1 MTGWPAKPVIYEI
14 NTAIWL
20 GDLSR
25 AAGWQVTLADVPA
38 SAWDDVT
45 PAGADAV
52 WLMGVWERSPA
63 GLELANANAG
73 LQASFRDALPDVR
86 RDDVIG
92 SPYCVRRYVVD
103 DSFGGPWA
111 LAEAR
116 AKLAARGVRLLLDHV
131 PNHVAPDHPWV
142 TTHPELLVNG
152 DEADIEA
159 EPAAW
164 VRAAG
169 HILAHGRDPYFPP
182 WPDVVQLDAFSPAL
196 RAATVQTLSDIAGQ
210 CDGIRCD
217 MAMLMTNQ
225 VFAKTWGGRT
235 GQQPGEEFWP
245 TVIAGLRSQHPET
258 VLVAEAYWDMEW
270 TLQQQGFDF
279 CYDKR
284 LYDRIVGRDVAGVR
298 GHLRAELAYQS
309 RLVRFLEN
317 HDEPRI
323 AGLLP
328 GDAERAAAVAI
339 ATLPGATLWHEGQF
353 EGRRVRPPVFLS
365 RRPGEPSDPPWPAG
379 TGGCWPPWPATGYG
393 RATGSCSRWPAG
405 PTTIPAVTSSPGPGP
420 LTARVAALLTT
431 WLAAMAG
438 TWWWSTSPPSPPMDG
453 SGSAGSTCTAAAGT
467 SPTCSMTGYT
477 SGAATSWLT
486 RDCSSRCRP
495 GAAICSPCRD
505 PCPRAAYHLLRRG
518 PVRTDILRF
527 PARLNSGSCRL
538 LPLSFTP
545 NCWQVHLRVGI
556 PACAACFLIVNHP

>member
-25 AAGWQVTLADVPA
+25 AAGRQVTLADVPA

-103 DSFGGPWA
+103 DSFGGPRA

-116 AKLAARGVRLLLDHV
+116 AKLAARGVRLLLDYV

-235 GQQPGEEFWP
+235 GQEPGEEFWP

-270 TLQQQGFDF
+270 TIQQQGFDF
-279 CYDKR
+279 CYDSSASLR
-284 LYDRIVGRDVAGVR
+284 TTTSLALRVCSPATPNGPRRWPSRPSRAPRCGTRDSSRAGECAR
-298 GHLRAELAYQS
+298 RSSCRA
-309 RLVRFLEN
+309 
-317 HDEPRI
+317 D
-323 AGLLP
+323 P
-328 GDAERAAAVAI
+328 GN
-339 ATLPGATLWHEGQF
+339 
-353 EGRRVRPPVFLS
+353 RRT
-365 RRPGEPSDPPWPAG
+365 PPWPAG
-379 TGGCWPPWPATGYG
+379 TGGCWPLWPATGYG

-420 LTARVAALLTT
+420 LTARAAALLTT
-431 WLAAMAG
+431 WLTATAG
-438 TWWWSTSPPSPPMDG
+438 TWW
-453 SGSAGSTCTAAAGT
+453 
-467 SPTCSMTGYT
+467 
-477 SGAATSWLT
+477 
-486 RDCSSRCRP
+486 
-495 GAAICSPCRD
+495 
-505 PCPRAAYHLLRRG
+505 
-518 PVRTDILRF
+518 
-527 PARLNSGSCRL
+527 
-538 LPLSFTP
+538 
-545 NCWQVHLRVGI
+545 
-556 PACAACFLIVNHP
+556 

>member
-1 MTGWPAKPVIYEI
+1 MTGWPARPVIYEI

-25 AAGWQVTLADVPA
+25 AAGRPVTLADVPA

-103 DSFGGPWA
+103 ESFGGPRA

-116 AKLAARGVRLLLDHV
+116 AKLAARGVRLLLDYV

-152 DEADIEA
+152 GEADIEA

-196 RAATVQTLSDIAGQ
+196 RAATVRTLSDIAGQ

-225 VFAKTWGGRT
+225 VFAKTWAGRT
-235 GQQPGEEFWP
+235 GQEPDEEFWP

-365 RRPGEPSDPPWPAG
+365 RRPGEPSDPALASWYRRLLATVASHRVRAGDWQLLEVAGWPDNDSCRNLLAWSWTADDAAHGNGRYVVVVNLSTEPADGRVGLGWTDLNGRSWNLTDLLDDRVYERNGDELAG
-379 TGGCWPPWPATGYG
+379 QGLYVALPPWGCHLLAIPGHLNLGLCRLFATHRLPIIVGTFIYG
-393 RATGSCSRWPAG
+393 PESRW
-405 PTTIPAVTSSPGPGP
+405 
-420 LTARVAALLTT
+420 
-431 WLAAMAG
+431 
-438 TWWWSTSPPSPPMDG
+438 
-453 SGSAGSTCTAAAGT
+453 
-467 SPTCSMTGYT
+467 
-477 SGAATSWLT
+477 
-486 RDCSSRCRP
+486 
-495 GAAICSPCRD
+495 
-505 PCPRAAYHLLRRG
+505 
-518 PVRTDILRF
+518 
-527 PARLNSGSCRL
+527 ARLVSDCQSPAMGDVVSSCR
-538 LPLSFTP
+538 
-545 NCWQVHLRVGI
+545 C
-556 PACAACFLIVNHP
+556 

>member
-25 AAGWQVTLADVPA
+25 AAGRPVTLADVPA

-103 DSFGGPWA
+103 DSFGGPRA

-116 AKLAARGVRLLLDHV
+116 AKLAARGVRLLLDYV

-142 TTHPELLVNG
+142 TTRPELLVNG

-159 EPAAW
+159 GSRRP
-164 VRAAG
+164 G
-169 HILAHGRDPYFPP
+169 CGPP
-182 WPDVVQLDAFSPAL
+182 GTSWPT
-196 RAATVQTLSDIAGQ
+196 AATRTSRRGPMWCSLTRSRPPCARRPCRPCSDIAGQ

-235 GQQPGEEFWP
+235 GQEPGEEFWP

-365 RRPGEPSDPPWPAG
+365 RRPGEPSDPALASWYRRLLATVASNRVRAGDWQLLEVAGWPDNDSCRNLLAWSWTADDVAHG
-379 TGGCWPPWPATGYG
+379 HGRYVVVVNLSAEPADGRVGLGWTDLHGRSWNLTDLLDDRVYERSGDELADQGLFVALPPWG
-393 RATGSCSRWPAG
+393 C
-405 PTTIPAVTSSPGPGP
+405 
-420 LTARVAALLTT
+420 
-431 WLAAMAG
+431 
-438 TWWWSTSPPSPPMDG
+438 
-453 SGSAGSTCTAAAGT
+453 
-467 SPTCSMTGYT
+467 
-477 SGAATSWLT
+477 
-486 RDCSSRCRP
+486 
-495 GAAICSPCRD
+495 
-505 PCPRAAYHLLRRG
+505 HLLAM
-518 PVRTDILRF
+518 L
-527 PARLNSGSCRL
+527 
-538 LPLSFTP
+538 
-545 NCWQVHLRVGI
+545 
-556 PACAACFLIVNHP
+556 